1 MLNYQVKAFE
11 KKERNRSRI
20 ELQMLLLKS
29 WVFLVLYLVDY
40 AVNIF
45 SNLSILYMMPFGDCT
60 VRNQLHYPLDESHKE
75 DLMLFTGLLIGC
87 GKKVK
92 FSHTCFQSQV
102 RGKSG

>member
-1 MLNYQVKAFE
+1 MSGVNICHIVSNFTFSVIMLNYQVKAFE

-45 SNLSILYMMPFGDCT
+45 SNLSILYMMPLVIVLCAT
-60 VRNQLHYPLDESHKE
+60 NYIIH
-75 DLMLFTGLLIGC
+75 
-87 GKKVK
+87 
-92 FSHTCFQSQV
+92 
-102 RGKSG
+102 

>member
-1 MLNYQVKAFE
+1 MSGVNICHIVSNFTFIVIMLNYQVKAFE

-45 SNLSILYMMPFGDCT
+45 SNLSILYMMPLVIVLCT
-60 VRNQLHYPLDESHKE
+60 TNYIIH
-75 DLMLFTGLLIGC
+75 
-87 GKKVK
+87 
-92 FSHTCFQSQV
+92 
-102 RGKSG
+102 

>member
-1 MLNYQVKAFE
+1 MSGVNICHIVSNFTFIVIMLNYQVKAFE

-45 SNLSILYMMPFGDCT
+45 SNLSILYMMPLVIVLCAT
-60 VRNQLHYPLDESHKE
+60 NYIIH
-75 DLMLFTGLLIGC
+75 
-87 GKKVK
+87 
-92 FSHTCFQSQV
+92 
-102 RGKSG
+102 